1 MNLRHVHIEVAA
13 AQTASGRSRKLLA
26 ILATPEEHND
36 EAHEIFDEAMVYLH
50 GFPDMGV
57 HPTKVDFASRV
68 PAKLAEFWVTQKDK
82 KNIFLTFN
90 FGGVP
95 GSDNEL
101 RFTDKLISLEVEDM
115 VVVCNYIRS
124 HFLGGKGKVH
134 AVGLSTG
141 AILGAL
147 LRDKHVVDT
156 ITVIAGLLDMTKGVH
171 FDFNKLQL
179 EQSEQQGWCW
189 KEFYLEEG
197 CPLPKDVEL
206 SLDGVQPTTRLTD
219 ENAPSKIYVRLDKR
233 YIDEYYDGSLDI
245 LKAVS
250 RPGLPPFLVIHGD
263 ADTDVPYPNGEELFA
278 AAAEPK
284 TFLAIPKA
292 NHLLSNSKHLKKAL
306 RAIAEHVA
314 RQQQEL
320 SN

>member
-1 MNLRHVHIEVAA
+1 MQLRHVSIRVPAA
-13 AQTASGRSRKLLA
+13 ETSSGSSRMLLA
-26 ILATPEEHND
+26 ILATPD
-36 EAHEIFDEAMVYLH
+36 EYKDDDPETFDEAMVYLH

-68 PAKLAEFWVTQKDK
+68 PAKLAEFWVTQQDK
-82 KNIFLTFN
+82 KKVFLTFN
-90 FGGVP
+90 FGGIP

-101 RFTDKLISLEVEDM
+101 RFTDKTISLEVEDM
-115 VVVCNYIRS
+115 VVVCKYIRS
-124 HFLGGKGKVH
+124 HLLGGNGKVH

-147 LRDKHVVDT
+147 LRDKQVADT

-189 KEFYLEEG
+189 KEFYLEDG

-206 SLDGVQPTTRLTD
+206 SLDGVHLTTELTD
-219 ENAPSKIYVRLDKR
+219 ANAPSKIYVRLDKR

-245 LKAVS
+245 LEAVS
-250 RPGLPPFLVIHGD
+250 GSGLPPLLVIHGD
-263 ADTDVPYPNGEELFA
+263 ADTDVPYANGEELFA
-278 AAAEPK
+278 AAAEPT

-292 NHLLSNSKHLKKAL
+292 NHLLSSSKHLKKAL
-306 RAIAEHVA
+306 RAIGEHVA
-314 RQQQEL
+314 AVNL
-320 SN
+320 

>member
-1 MNLRHVHIEVAA
+1 MHLRHVRIEVPAA
-13 AQTASGRSRKLLA
+13 ETSTKASRKLLA
-26 ILATPEEHND
+26 IIATHEEYKDKSPEV
-36 EAHEIFDEAMVYLH
+36 FDEAMVYLH
-50 GFPDMGV
+50 GFPDMGP

-68 PAKLAEFWVTQKDK
+68 PAKLAGFWVNQKDK
-82 KNIFLTFN
+82 KKIFLTFN

-95 GSDNEL
+95 GSDDEL

-115 VVVCNYIRS
+115 IVVCKYIRS

-147 LRDKHVVDT
+147 LRDKIVSDT

-179 EQSEQQGWCW
+179 EQCDEQGWCW

-197 CPLPKDVEL
+197 CPLPKNVEL
-206 SLDGVQPTTRLTD
+206 SFDGTHPTTELTD
-219 ENAPSKIYVRLDKR
+219 DNAPSKIYVRLDKR
-233 YIDEYYDGSLDI
+233 YIDEYFDGSLDI
-245 LKAVS
+245 LKAVAGS
-250 RPGLPPFLVIHGD
+250 ELPPLLVIHGD
-263 ADTDVPYPNGEELFA
+263 ADTDVPYANGEELFA

-284 TFLAIPKA
+284 TFLVIPKA
-292 NHLLSNSKHLKKAL
+292 NHLLSNSKHLKKSL
-306 RAIAEHVA
+306 RAIGDHVA
-314 RQQQEL
+314 AAQ
-320 SN
+320 

>member
-1 MNLRHVHIEVAA
+1 MHLRHVLIEVPAA
-13 AQTASGRSRKLLA
+13 ETTNGSSRKLLA
-26 ILATPEEHND
+26 ILATPEEYKD
-36 EAHEIFDEAMVYLH
+36 EASETFDEAMVYLH

-57 HPTKVDFASRV
+57 HPSKVEFASRV
-68 PAKLAEFWVTQKDK
+68 PAKLAEFWLTQKDK
-82 KNIFLTFN
+82 KKIFLTFN
-90 FGGVP
+90 FGGIP
-95 GSDNEL
+95 GSDHEL
-101 RFTDKLISLEVEDM
+101 RFTDKLISTEVEDM
-115 VVVCNYIRS
+115 IVVCKYIRS
-124 HFLGGKGKVH
+124 HFLGGEGKVH

-147 LRDKHVVDT
+147 LRDKHVSDT

-179 EQSEQQGWCW
+179 EQSEKQGWCW

-197 CPLPKDVEL
+197 CPLPKNVEL
-206 SLDGVQPTTRLTD
+206 SLDGVHPSTEFTD
-219 ENAPSKIYVRLDKR
+219 KNAPPKIYVRLDKR
-233 YIDEYYDGSLDI
+233 YIDEYFDGSLDI

-250 RPGLPPFLVIHGD
+250 GTGQPPLLVIDGD
-263 ADTDVPYPNGEELFA
+263 ADTDVPYANGEELFA

-306 RAIAEHVA
+306 RAIGEHVA
-314 RQQQEL
+314 AAQ
-320 SN
+320 